1 MSRRLGAQGC
11 PQVHW
16 RDPSKNPR
24 ACGPCGQPNP
34 LTTNT
39 VASLRL
45 LRRRLPG
52 LVRRLHRYYGTLRL
66 PASLPAGLGLSFARR
81 YPRVASVFVSPIG
94 PTPADLGQDP
104 TLRTDP
110 EEVRAARWWKDE
122 YQVQAPG

>member
-39 VASLRL
+39 VASLL
-45 LRRRLPG
+45 Q
-52 LVRRLHRYYGTLRL
+52 
-66 PASLPAGLGLSFARR
+66 
-81 YPRVASVFVSPIG
+81 PRVSAYC
-94 PTPADLGQDP
+94 A
-104 TLRTDP
+104 
-110 EEVRAARWWKDE
+110 
-122 YQVQAPG
+122 QVQHLEVMR

>member
-39 VASLRL
+39 VASTPMICPMIIAASVVLRITAAACIAFW
-45 LRRRLPG
+45 RRLSG
-52 LVRRLHRYYGTLRL
+52 R
-66 PASLPAGLGLSFARR
+66 AGAIDPFHLFA
-81 YPRVASVFVSPIG
+81 
-94 PTPADLGQDP
+94 AD
-104 TLRTDP
+104 
-110 EEVRAARWWKDE
+110 
-122 YQVQAPG
+122 

>member
-11 PQVHW
+11 PQVHR

-52 LVRRLHRYYGTLRL
+52 LVRRLHRYYGTGCPTR
-66 PASLPAGLGLSFARR
+66 STSAGH
-81 YPRVASVFVSPIG
+81 
-94 PTPADLGQDP
+94 PTSCK
-104 TLRTDP
+104 TR
-110 EEVRAARWWKDE
+110 
-122 YQVQAPG
+122 